1 MWRRDSNM
9 KDITVTERKP
19 SVEEY
24 IYLRNSVNWKILQ
37 YDKIAKGLDNSI
49 YCVCIE
55 DQDRI
60 IGFGRIVGDGGTVF
74 YIQDIIVVPSYQK
87 QKIGT
92 LIMREVMKYIDNNC
106 VDGAIVGLIALND
119 LDKFYKKFGFIYN
132 QNNSFYRY
140 NSQCV

>member
-1 MWRRDSNM
+1 M
-9 KDITVTERKP
+9 KGITVTERKP

-37 YDKIAKGLDNSI
+37 YDKIEKGLDNSI

-55 DQDRI
+55 DEDSI

-74 YIQDIIVVPSYQK
+74 YVQDIIVVPSYQK
-87 QKIGT
+87 KKIGT
-92 LIMREVMKYIDNNC
+92 LIMREIMKYIDNNC
-106 VDGAIVGLIALND
+106 VDGAIVGLIAIND

-140 NSQCV
+140 NSQCL